1 MSEHKRVDRY
11 VGLRQTWSS
20 TDSPAS
26 RGRSLALGFVAGPAL
41 MTLAWSV
48 LGFLSPGYSLW
59 GTRIAPYSVISQPL
73 SGLGLGPTGPFMNAA
88 FVVSGLLIIAGAFGV
103 FQLIPELRGRL
114 RWTCT
119 ILLALPGAGSVLDG
133 FFTFESFLP
142 HFAGF
147 LLALTTV
154 VTFPVVGLVLRRVP
168 TWRSFGGWLIA
179 AGPLTLA
186 LAVLYFSTFTPTIQG
201 VQTGVAG
208 LTERILVVE
217 LQAWY
222 VAMGWLAFRRDVKNR
237 TLAFV

>member
-1 MSEHKRVDRY
+1 M
-11 VGLRQTWSS
+11 TN
-20 TDSPAS
+20 PS
-26 RGRSLALGFVAGPAL
+26 RNRWLALGFVAGPAV
-41 MTLAWSV
+41 MTVGWFV

-59 GTRIAPYSVISQPL
+59 GTRVAPYSAISQPL

-88 FVVSGLLIIAGAFGV
+88 FVVSGLLIIAGAVGV
-103 FQLIPELRGRL
+103 FQLIPEMSGRV
-114 RWTCT
+114 RWACA
-119 ILLALPGAGSVLDG
+119 ILLALPGVGSVLDG
-133 FFTFESFLP
+133 IFTFESFLL
-142 HFAGF
+142 HFVGF

-154 VTFPVVGLVLRRVP
+154 VTFPVVGVFLRRVP
-168 TWRSFGGWLIA
+168 TWRRFGNWLIA

-186 LAVLYFSTFTPTIQG
+186 LAVLYFMTFTPTIQG

-222 VAMGWLAFRRDVKNR
+222 VAIGWLAFRRDVKNR